1 MVKRIFLLPLF
12 AVTFLLSGCW
22 DKVELNEIAIV
33 SGITIEKGEN
43 ARYKVTVSAI
53 NSAEQ
58 SKTSAMGNTPSVSYS
73 LEGDSVSE
81 LSQKMN
87 VGVSRKLIYSHTR
100 VLVIDEA
107 VAREGLL
114 EFLDFLERSG
124 EFRNDFNIL
133 IAREGEAQDIL
144 KITYP
149 IQKDPSLK
157 IHDQAQALHN
167 EWGGDPGIRL
177 TDFITTLILE
187 GKHAV
192 AAAVKVKGDPEKGS
206 SVENNKKIDLDAL
219 IEFDGLAVFNFDKLV
234 GFLSLEDAR
243 SYLWTEDL
251 EQTELSVP
259 CNEEKDK
266 FIDIKV
272 ISTSTK
278 KETEFKNGKAELVV
292 NVIGEADLVGTQCT
306 DPLDKIDTFNKYE
319 KLTEKFIEKNIKETI
334 TKTQEKYKVDIFGFG
349 DTLNR
354 SNHKEFKK
362 IKYDWDQYFSEA
374 SLTVKANIFLRR
386 SGIRNKSF
394 LTDLEKYKERAE

>member
-1 MVKRIFLLPLF
+1 MDKKIFIF
-12 AVTFLLSGCW
+12 SFFVVTLLLSGCW

-43 ARYKVTVSAI
+43 ARYRVTVSAI

-58 SKTSAMGNTPSVSYS
+58 SKTSMMGNTPSVNYS
-73 LEGDSVSE
+73 LEGDTVSE
-81 LSQKMN
+81 LTQKMN

-157 IHDQAQALHN
+157 IHDQAQSLHN

-177 TDFITTLILE
+177 TDFITTLIIE

-192 AAAVKVKGDPEKGS
+192 AAVVKVKGDPEKGS

-219 IEFDGLAVFNFDKLV
+219 IEFDGLAVFKFDKMI
-234 GFLSLEDAR
+234 GTLSLEEAR
-243 SYLWTEDL
+243 SFIWTDDI

-259 CNEEKDK
+259 CNEEKNK

-278 KETEFKNGKAELVV
+278 KETEYKNGKAKIIVKL
-292 NVIGEADLVGTQCT
+292 IGEADLMGTQCT
-306 DPLDKIDTFNKYE
+306 DSLDKVDTFNKYE
-319 KLTEKFIEKNIKETI
+319 KLTETFIEGEIKDTI
-334 TKTQEKYKVDIFGFG
+334 NKTQEKYKVDIFGFG

-354 SNHKEFKK
+354 SNHNEFKK
-362 IKYDWDQYFSEA
+362 IKYDWDQIFSEA
-374 SLTVKANIFLRR
+374 SVKVEANIFLRR

-394 LTDLEKYKERAE
+394 LTDLEKYKEKAE